1 MRISTFQQQAMILQ
15 DVLSLNRRQVEGWN
29 QVATGQQIT
38 QPFQAPGDWT
48 QLQGVRQQIGQL
60 DQYINSIDTLLSQ
73 LSREGVMLQSYT
85 SYLQDIRSLILKAN
99 NGALAAVDLASMAG
113 QVYQWQNAI
122 IGLLNER
129 DAEGYYLFAGSDT
142 STPPVSLAASGTVTG
157 KAGSDGENGD
167 TNSGDGETSD
177 GSGSNSAGHDAGAET
192 FVFNTNNDIRQIT
205 VASDITMS
213 STDNAESVCF
223 TINDGESGFNLI
235 TLLGQLQETLSE
247 PPVNIATLLAGYLV
261 NIDQT
266 QSQVGS
272 IYADLGTR
280 IEALQG
286 IRENHQQVRL
296 YFQELAG
303 QLGDLDYSSALS
315 RLSLQKVQLEAA
327 LKGLAEIDS
336 LSLFNYL

>member
-1 MRISTFQQQAMILQ
+1 MRVSTVQQQAMILQ
-15 DVLSLNRRQVEGWN
+15 DVLNLNQRQVEGWS

-38 QPFQAPGDWT
+38 QPSQAPGDWT
-48 QLQGVRQQIGQL
+48 QLQGVRQQISQL
-60 DQYINSIDTLLSQ
+60 DQYINSIDTLLAQ
-73 LSREGVMLQSYT
+73 LSREDVMLQSYT

-99 NGALAAVDLASMAG
+99 NGALAVVDLASMAG

-122 IGLLNER
+122 IGLLNDR
-129 DAEGYYLFAGSDT
+129 DAEGYYLFAGSET
-142 STPPVSLAASGTVTG
+142 STPPVALAAPDTVTG
-157 KAGSDGENGD
+157 KAGSNDESSDDTGSDDTSSGD
-167 TNSGDGETSD
+167 TGND
-177 GSGSNSAGHDAGAET
+177 SAGGGAGTET

-205 VASDITMS
+205 VASNITMS

-247 PPVNIATLLAGYLV
+247 PPVNVATLLAGYLV
-261 NIDQT
+261 SIDQT

-280 IEALQG
+280 VRALQG
-286 IRENHQQVRL
+286 IREDHQQVRI

-303 QLGDLDYSSALS
+303 QLGDLDYSGALS
-315 RLSLQKVQLEAA
+315 QLSLQKVQLEAA
-327 LKGLAEIDS
+327 LKGMAEIDS